1 MYGCNACCSRFEWSD
16 SRVWCKRFVQLHCKT
31 RTKTVCFA
39 SKIRDARRSCLGA
52 CIPPVYQLH
61 KRDFLHVHMYIT
73 TYLHVYHMYIS
84 YIVNTYKSFSSLF
97 QAFIRKAFFIEKV
110 CWRFGF
116 FAVGLNGNFWVRPPV
131 TRLNENEHKE
141 KWVCQKHMEIIFKS
155 VSSVSKKKHFY
166 FNKTKNPLCFSL
178 QNRDARL

>member
-1 MYGCNACCSRFEWSD
+1 MLSVKD
-16 SRVWCKRFVQLHCKT
+16 SGR
-31 RTKTVCFA
+31 KTVVF
-39 SKIRDARRSCLGA
+39 RRLY
-52 CIPPVYQLH
+52 PPSLSATQERLPP
-61 KRDFLHVHMYIT
+61 RAHVHH

-141 KWVCQKHMEIIFKS
+141 K
-155 VSSVSKKKHFY
+155 
-166 FNKTKNPLCFSL
+166 
-178 QNRDARL
+178 